1 MEDETLRDVYTSS
14 ESKKKSSTFD
24 DPVVI
29 RKTSP
34 VLIGLTIIITILL
47 DGFIRTY
54 YGLDFFNILSFGIE
68 FISNLGNSLLGYISI
83 AIDIIS
89 NIVED
94 NT

>member
-1 MEDETLRDVYTSS
+1 MKDKFLKDVYTSS
-14 ESKKKSSTFD
+14 ELKKEIPVFD

-54 YGLDFFNILSFGIE
+54 FELDFFNILSLVIE
-68 FISNLGNSLLGYISI
+68 FIFNLGDSLLGRILI
-83 AIDIIS
+83 TTDAIS
-89 NIVED
+89 NLIEN